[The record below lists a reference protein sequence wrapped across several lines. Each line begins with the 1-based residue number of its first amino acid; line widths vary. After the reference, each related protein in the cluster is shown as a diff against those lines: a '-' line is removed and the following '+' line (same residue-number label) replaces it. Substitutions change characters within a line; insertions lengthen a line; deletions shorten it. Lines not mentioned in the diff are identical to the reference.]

1 MKNYSTEILSK
12 RIDKLEEKV
21 NHSTEVQADIYTQ
34 VTEITETL
42 EEVRNTVKE
51 MKQEIQ
57 ALKKQLRK

>member
-12 RIDKLEEKV
+12 RINKLEERL

-42 EEVRNTVKE
+42 EKIRNTVKE
-51 MKQEIQ
+51 IKQEIQ
-57 ALKKQLRK
+57 AIKK